1 MNRFQSLLGTALFLG
16 LALSGGAAHAQSVS
30 NTYSS
35 TDPFGTTTTTTIT
48 GPADAVNAYVNGG
61 IYGAYPNYNFGATY
75 DTYAPAYNNYAT
87 NYNSYYGYGYG
98 AQPLYPG
105 TSYFIPGQT
114 IPLGQSLFGYD
125 TTPTITTL
133 PQVVTPFPFGL
144 GYGGYDYGAPY
155 APFYGGS
162 NFGYETRPAK
172 SNAPISNPNPRINLP
187 SIPPPRIVAPPSPQ
201 K

>member
-16 LALSGGAAHAQSVS
+16 LAFTGGAAHAQSVS

-61 IYGAYPNYNFGATY
+61 IYGGYSNYNYGY
-75 DTYAPAYNNYAT
+75 GYNNYAPDYS
-87 NYNSYYGYGYG
+87 NYAPNYDPYYSSGYG

-105 TSYFIPGQT
+105 TSYYLPGYN
-114 IPLGQSLFGYD
+114 IPLGQSHFGWD
-125 TTPTITTL
+125 TPPSITAL
-133 PQVVTPFPFGL
+133 PQIVTPFPYGL
-144 GYGGYDYGAPY
+144 GYGGYGYGAPC

-162 NFGYETRPAK
+162 NFGYGSRPTK
-172 SNAPISNPNPRINLP
+172 SNAPTGNTNSVINRP
-187 SIPPPRIVAPPSPQ
+187 STLPPRGVVPPGLQ

>member
-1 MNRFQSLLGTALFLG
+1 MNRFQSLSGTALFLG
-16 LALSGGAAHAQSVS
+16 LALSGGAAHAQNVS

-61 IYGAYPNYNFGATY
+61 IYGAYPNYNFGY
-75 DTYAPAYNNYAT
+75 NSDTYAPQYNNYAPQ
-87 NYNSYYGYGYG
+87 YNSYYNYGYG

-105 TSYFIPGQT
+105 TSYFIPGYT
-114 IPLGQSLFGYD
+114 IPLGQSLFDNG

-144 GYGGYDYGAPY
+144 GYGGYGYGVPCAP
-155 APFYGGS
+155 AYGGS
-162 NFGYETRPAK
+162 NFGYETRPVRN
-172 SNAPISNPNPRINLP
+172 NAPVGNTNPALNRPLILP
-187 SIPPPRIVAPPSPQ
+187 QRSVAPPSTQ